1 MSRSQ
6 YPFQK
11 ERLGTMLKIK
21 ITFCLVASFFVA
33 FLFTTIATD
42 FLAEWTGF
50 YAEGRADSA
59 ALERG
64 EF

>member
-1 MSRSQ
+1 MMQR
-6 YPFQK
+6 
-11 ERLGTMLKIK
+11 IK
-21 ITFCLVASFFVA
+21 ITLCLVATFFVA
-33 FLFTTIATD
+33 FLVSTIVTD
-42 FLAEWTGF
+42 FLAEWSGF